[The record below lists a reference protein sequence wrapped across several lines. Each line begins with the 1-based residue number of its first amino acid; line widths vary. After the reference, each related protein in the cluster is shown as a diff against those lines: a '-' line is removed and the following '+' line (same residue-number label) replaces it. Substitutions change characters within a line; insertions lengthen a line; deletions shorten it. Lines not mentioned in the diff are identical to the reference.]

1 MEDKV
6 PYIKHYQVKE
16 YLEKCIAAQMT
27 SKEIAK
33 QTRVSYKLINHWLI
47 VHGFLKPT
55 PDIRL
60 P

>member
-1 MEDKV
+1 
-6 PYIKHYQVKE
+6 
-16 YLEKCIAAQMT
+16 MT

-47 VHGFLKPT
+47 VHGLLKPT